1 MSDYSVLMSVYFKE
15 KADFLQKSIDSM
27 LAQTVQPEQIVL
39 VKDGVLTAELDAVI
53 NGYADEYPNIFT
65 VVALEK
71 NGGLGNALNIGLEHC
86 RNELVARMDTDD
98 ISLPTRCEKQLL
110 CFREDDDLDIVGTQI
125 NEFESD
131 PTVLLS
137 SRVVPEKHEEIM
149 LFSGRRSPFNH
160 PTVMYKKSTVLKN
173 NGYTTYGRK
182 EDIDL
187 FIRMLHNGAKAK
199 NINEALLLYRSNA
212 DNLKRR
218 KGFANCKEY
227 ISIIYGFY
235 KKGYSSLSDLIYVI
249 CGQTAMFLMPCWFVK
264 LLNDRVLR
272 KKPIEGAKKT
282 KELQKR

>member
-15 KADFLQKSIDSM
+15 KAEFLQKSIDSM
-27 LAQTVQPEQIVL
+27 LAQTAMPEQIVL
-39 VKDGVLTAELDAVI
+39 VKDGSLTDELDSVI
-53 NGYADEYPNIFT
+53 KSYEETYPNIFT
-65 VVALEK
+65 VVPLEK

-98 ISLPTRCEKQLL
+98 ISLPTRCEKQLI
-110 CFREDDDLDIVGTQI
+110 CFRDDDVDIVGTQI

-131 PTVLLS
+131 PTIILS
-137 SRVVPEKHEEIM
+137 SRVVPETHEDI
-149 LFSGRRSPFNH
+149 LSFSGRRSPFNH

-173 NGYTTYGRK
+173 GGYTTYGRK

-187 FIRMLHNGAKAK
+187 FIRMLHNGAKGK
-199 NINEALLLYRSNA
+199 NIGEALLLYRSNA

-264 LLNDRVLR
+264 LLNDKVLR
-272 KKPIEGAKKT
+272 KKPIEDAEKT
-282 KELQKR
+282 KELQKS